1 VNERELV
8 EFVLRTAGWEPLV
21 SGRMSQTASL
31 WDTSVEWTDGRGG
44 VIDVEKV
51 LKES

>member
-1 VNERELV
+1 
-8 EFVLRTAGWEPLV
+8 LV